1 MISGGLA
8 LAWGLFGVVFGLV
21 ADRLAA
27 RWPRHEDGRTR
38 ALDWR
43 TPTVMAISAV
53 AFWALPGRWSTP
65 RDLLVMGLWFA
76 ALLVLLAT
84 DLDQRLLPDMIT
96 LPLVPIALAL
106 VVAGWDPILSGRSLA
121 LASAIAAG
129 IGLPLVLAVTNV
141 LFKGGLGMGDLK
153 LAVSLGFMA
162 GLSHLFSGL
171 VSAAI
176 LGAIVLIA
184 LLLARRITLRS
195 YIPFGPVLIVGG
207 LLAALLP

>member
-1 MISGGLA
+1 MPGGAA
-8 LAWGLFGVVFGLV
+8 LLWGLFGAAFGLA

-38 ALDWR
+38 TVDWR
-43 TPTVMAISAV
+43 TPAVTVIAAA
-53 AFWALPGRWSTP
+53 AFAALPGRWSTP
-65 RDLLVMGLWFA
+65 RDLLVLGLWFA
-76 ALLVLLAT
+76 ALVVLLAT
-84 DLDQRLLPDMIT
+84 DLDQRLLPDVIT
-96 LPLVPIALAL
+96 LPLIPIALAL
-106 VVAGWDPILSGRSLA
+106 VVVAWDPILSGRSLA
-121 LASAIAAG
+121 LGSALVAG
-129 IGLPLVLAVTNV
+129 LGLPLVLAVTNV

-171 VSAAI
+171 VASAI
-176 LGAIVLIA
+176 LGAVVLVG

-207 LLAALLP
+207 LLAALIP